1 MTPEIEKLRARLQ
14 LLEGRARDRQRKDR
28 TRRLIV
34 LGAALEAAWSAGP
47 PEAAAAG
54 LVKLGQH
61 IPAAR
66 DRALLGLP
74 PLMAPAPDQEP
85 QERPRE

>member
-14 LLEGRARDRQRKDR
+14 LLEGRARDRKRKDR

-47 PEAAAAG
+47 PDVAADG
-54 LVKLGQH
+54 LARLGRH
-61 IPAAR
+61 IIAPR
-66 DRALLGLP
+66 DRDLLSLP
-74 PLMAPAPDQEP
+74 PLAAPEVDQAPE
-85 QERPRE
+85 E

>member
-1 MTPEIEKLRARLQ
+1 MTPEIERLRARLN

-47 PEAAAAG
+47 PEVAADG
-54 LVKLGQH
+54 LARLGRY
-61 IPAAR
+61 ITNPR
-66 DRALLGLP
+66 DRTLLGLP
-74 PLMAPAPDQEP
+74 QETDQAPADE
-85 QERPRE
+85 E